1 MTIDSTGDDLK
12 IPLLMSIVDLDSN
25 SPCSRGKYDD
35 EDTVQHREGEHTL
48 GRCHDSSVA
57 RATFCHVLG
66 LNYIQPH
73 LSSRTLHIAMI
84 SKFSTSYN
92 VVNIGYVME
101 ILAKDPTYQKELSP
115 LLESICSSSLIIGM
129 ITGQLIGGILGDY
142 TTRTK
147 ALMLVMIT
155 QIVSSIGSALVF
167 DTNTLSALQMLTIWR
182 FFLGIGCGGVYPLAA
197 TMTSEISSSE
207 VVRRKLVALTF
218 SMQGLGF
225 LCVPLGT
232 WFLVTLSDSPF
243 MWRVILGLGG
253 LPGLIIVLYLYYYSC
268 LLCMRRYK
276 GLVRVSDDVMEDTE
290 ENTSIQ
296 KTLEIGTGHV
306 EATEDHKE
314 KPIVR
319 PIDDEIDQS
328 EILNSPIR
336 SYPSIVGTA
345 DAVSPRNHFLWSLWE
360 EPQLFR
366 KLCGTALCWF
376 FFDTLFYGNTL
387 FTPVVLEK
395 AFGPKESISEMAID
409 GVILS
414 LIALPGY
421 YVSVICIGTFQT
433 PKYVQ
438 LQGFTFM
445 GLIFGIIGL
454 FFSAISEN
462 KIALLT
468 LYGLTFFFANYGPNT
483 TTFILPS
490 LTYSPLCRST
500 LNGISAASGKL
511 GALFGALLFEPAT
524 DLWGDGVVMMIC
536 ASLSIIGFVLT
547 WVCVSTNDQCREPLI
562 NNSNNQG
569 ENNNAI
575 KDFELL

>member
-1 MTIDSTGDDLK
+1 
-12 IPLLMSIVDLDSN
+12 
-25 SPCSRGKYDD
+25 
-35 EDTVQHREGEHTL
+35 
-48 GRCHDSSVA
+48 
-57 RATFCHVLG
+57 
-66 LNYIQPH
+66 
-73 LSSRTLHIAMI
+73 
-84 SKFSTSYN
+84 
-92 VVNIGYVME
+92 
-101 ILAKDPTYQKELSP
+101 
-115 LLESICSSSLIIGM
+115 
-129 ITGQLIGGILGDY
+129 
-142 TTRTK
+142 
-147 ALMLVMIT
+147 
-155 QIVSSIGSALVF
+155 
-167 DTNTLSALQMLTIWR
+167 
-182 FFLGIGCGGVYPLAA
+182 
-197 TMTSEISSSE
+197 
-207 VVRRKLVALTF
+207 
-218 SMQGLGF
+218 
-225 LCVPLGT
+225 
-232 WFLVTLSDSPF
+232 
-243 MWRVILGLGG
+243 
-253 LPGLIIVLYLYYYSC
+253 
-268 LLCMRRYK
+268 
-276 GLVRVSDDVMEDTE
+276 MEDTE
-290 ENTSIQ
+290 ENTSIH
-296 KTLEIGTGHV
+296 KTLEFGTGHV
-306 EATEDHKE
+306 EVPEDHKE

-328 EILNSPIR
+328 ETLNSLVR
-336 SYPSIVGTA
+336 SYPSMVGTA
-345 DAVSPRNHFLWSLWE
+345 DALSPRNHFFLSLWE

-395 AFGPKESISEMAID
+395 AFGPKESISDKAID

-438 LQGFTFM
+438 LQGFTLM

-454 FFSAISEN
+454 FFSTISEN

-511 GALFGALLFEPAT
+511 GALFGALSFEPAT

-547 WVCVSTNDQCREPLI
+547 WVCVSTNDQCREPLK

-569 ENNNAI
+569 ENSNAVN
-575 KDFELL
+575 DFELL